1 MIMNPV
7 TPIIAVLAI
16 AGIIIWIAIMTGRKR
31 TAAWEGVAQR
41 LGATFT
47 PKGSSVFATF
57 PFQLFNAGSNRKMKN
72 HLQWES
78 EGVTTHLGDYQYT
91 IHSYTGRNRTSKTF
105 RQTVCILEKEGLDL
119 PRTYLRRQMA
129 LLDWVGNKFGAQ
141 DINFEE
147 DTEFSKAFVLKG
159 DEVRTPQIVGPEL
172 RQHLLQSRKAFKTI
186 EMNGNALMM
195 NFGKR
200 RKPEEYADLVA
211 LAMPVYYMADNKGSA
226 W

>member
-1 MIMNPV
+1 MNPV

-16 AGIIIWIAIMTGRKR
+16 AGIIIWLVIMTGRKR

-47 PKGSSVFATF
+47 PKGFNDFAAF
-57 PFQLFNAGSNRKMKN
+57 PFQLFNTGSSRKMKN

-78 EGVTTHLGDYQYT
+78 EGVSIHLADYQYNV
-91 IHSYTGRNRTSKTF
+91 HSYTGRNRTSKTF

-147 DTEFSKAFVLKG
+147 DAEFSKAFILKG

-195 NFGKR
+195 NFGKK
-200 RKPEEYADLVA
+200 RKPEEYTDLVA
-211 LAMPVYYMADNKGSA
+211 LTMPIYYMADNKGSA